1 MASAKQMVPG
11 WFADWRHPGHLEPRE
26 EEEEEEVEAA
36 A

>member
-11 WFADWRHPGHLEPRE
+11 WFADWRHPGHLEPCV
-26 EEEEEEVEAA
+26 EEEEEVEAA